1 MDWRKRLLLTQIIP
15 ISQIILD
22 YYLLCESI
30 EATILT
36 WVMGK
41 SIQHNFITTDAI
53 TVPPL
58 GIPTS

>member
-1 MDWRKRLLLTQIIP
+1 MHWRKRLLLTQLIP

-36 WVMGK
+36 GLWEK
-41 SIQHNFITTDAI
+41 AYNIISLQLILLPFR
-53 TVPPL
+53 P
-58 GIPTS
+58 